1 MKYIILASSLLV
13 LTACQS
19 PAVDSNTSAQNPNTN
34 TEASQ
39 SQQAQYAMTVKHDKF
54 SADVSSVSDGMGGY
68 VLRIQPAGEAVIE
81 KKIDAPV
88 MKAEATDLNQDGYPE
103 IVVFTQSVG
112 SGSYGDVI
120 AYSSQPSQSQGK
132 SWTEASFPEL
142 SEKLSQGYMG
152 HDSFAI
158 KGNQLVREFKLYLD
172 GDTNANP
179 TGKTRQITYRL
190 VDGEA
195 SRQFVVDKVVEF

>member
-1 MKYIILASSLLV
+1 MKYIILASSLLA

-19 PAVDSNTSAQNPNTN
+19 PAVDSNTSAQNPNTK

-112 SGSYGDVI
+112 SGSYGDVV
-120 AYSSQPSQSQGK
+120 AYSSNKGK

-142 SEKLSQGYMG
+142 SEKLRQGYMG

-190 VDGEA
+190 VDSEA
-195 SRQFVVDKVVEF
+195 SRQFVVDKVVEL

>member
-1 MKYIILASSLLV
+1 MKYIILASSLLA

-112 SGSYGDVI
+112 SGSYGDVV
-120 AYSSQPSQSQGK
+120 AYSSNKGK

-142 SEKLSQGYMG
+142 SETLSQGYMG

-195 SRQFVVDKVVEF
+195 SRKFVVDKVVEF

>member
-1 MKYIILASSLLV
+1 MKYIILASSLLA

-19 PAVDSNTSAQNPNTN
+19 PAVDSNTSAQNPNTK

-112 SGSYGDVI
+112 SGSYGDVV
-120 AYSSQPSQSQGK
+120 AYSSNNGK

-190 VDGEA
+190 VDSEA
-195 SRQFVVDKVVEF
+195 SCQFVVDKVVEL

>member
-1 MKYIILASSLLV
+1 MKHILLAGSLLA

-19 PAVDSNTSAQNPNTN
+19 SYVDSNTPAQNTSTQTN
-34 TEASQ
+34 ASQ
-39 SQQAQYAMTVKHDKF
+39 SQQAQYATTVKYKQF

-68 VLRIQPAGEAVIE
+68 VLRIQPMGEKAIE

-88 MKAEATDLNQDGYPE
+88 MKAEAADLNQDGYPE
-103 IVVFTQSVG
+103 VVVFTQSVG
-112 SGSYGDVI
+112 SGSYGDVV
-120 AYSSQPSQSQGK
+120 AYSSNNGK

-195 SRQFVVDKVVEF
+195 SRKFVVDRVAEL